1 MSQNSFLKS
10 HILGDMICGLWVE
23 LPGGGVEALL
33 AEREKVAFQPA
44 TKAGVAVTLKSTV
57 WKQWLERSL

>member
-1 MSQNSFLKS
+1 
-10 HILGDMICGLWVE
+10 MICGLWVE